1 MASSLPQTTSE
12 RTDDIPLIPHWL
24 LQLKLSE
31 VLDAALP
38 TPHGNR
44 QGLSHGQL
52 SVVLL
57 SDIMSQADHRL
68 CAVEAWVHQ
77 QHQTLAQATG
87 WSIGAQRCQ

>member
-1 MASSLPQTTSE
+1 MSPSLPQTTSE